1 MSHYSAI
8 GFDSQN
14 DDAFEHLIHRCIDHI
29 SATYE
34 GKTMEYHRYDDES
47 GAQLWLN
54 TDKHGNIRAVE
65 PAYHATTVQH
75 VAIQGISRVDDDGTA
90 EIHLWLNGRS
100 FDGDECSDGD
110 YPLIISVPNGQLL
123 PRKLSGKTTTAR
135 LIAIADDDISTYA
148 DTTAYAATQTGE
160 GSIAANA
167 VIPAGMFTDSHDQR
181 HRPRDRLQNQRPHRP
196 NLLLVPPRH
205 LRHGNRSRL
214 SGKSLHHAA
223 ASGQHH
229 QRPLLDDRQHR
240 HPRKNVKPF
249 SPPSGI
255 NTGFARSAASLPR

>member
-1 MSHYSAI
+1 MPTHNRKPTMSHYSAI

-75 VAIQGISRVDDDGTA
+75 VAIQGISHVNDDGTA

-110 YPLIISVPNGQLL
+110 YPLIVSVPNGQLL
-123 PRKLSGKTTTAR
+123 PRKLPGKTTTAR

-148 DTTAYAATQTGE
+148 DAAAYAATQTGE

-167 VIPAGMFTDSHDQR
+167 VIPAGMFTDSGLP
-181 HRPRDRLQNQRPHRP
+181 RPTAMINGTVLATACKTNA
-196 NLLLVPPRH
+196 
-205 LRHGNRSRL
+205 L
-214 SGKSLHHAA
+214 SGQTYYWCRLATYGMEIEAVYPAKAFTTPPQA
-223 ASGQHH
+223 GNIISG
-229 QRPLLDDRQHR
+229 LYWM
-240 HPRKNVKPF
+240 
-249 SPPSGI
+249 
-255 NTGFARSAASLPR
+255 TGSIDTPAKA